1 MPISKSTKEAEYEYV
16 EDIARRKKRI
26 VTSVRKQ
33 FKIGI

>member
-1 MPISKSTKEAEYEYV
+1 MPISKSTKKAEYEYV
-16 EDIARRKKRI
+16 EDIACRKRI